1 MAESYRTTPQDTTG
15 MPSGIPYIVGN
26 EAAERFSFYGMKG
39 ILVVFMTK
47 YLMDRSGALAVMSE
61 ADATSYYHLFITAA
75 YFFPL
80 LGALV
85 ADSFWGKYRTI
96 MNLSIVYCLG
106 HLALALDETWL
117 GLAVGLTLISIGT
130 GGIKPCV
137 SAHVGDQFGK
147 RNEHLLERVF
157 GWFYFSINFGSFF
170 STLLTPLL
178 LEWYGPHIAFGVPG
192 ALMFLATFVFW
203 LGRNRFVHVP
213 PAGKQFIRTAFDA
226 EGLLAMRR
234 LAVIYVF
241 IAVFWALYDQH
252 GSSWLLQ
259 AEKMDRVVDLRPL
272 GLSASFEILPA
283 QPQSVNPLLV
293 MLFIPL
299 FSFGVYP
306 LISKV
311 FPLTPLRK
319 MGIGFVLTAASF
331 AVAALIAQSL
341 QAGDKPHILW
351 QMPAYFL
358 LTAGEVMIYL
368 TGLEFSYTQAPPAMK
383 SFVMSLYLLTVSL
396 GNFFTGIVNKVIQ
409 RPDGTSRLEG
419 PNYFWFFSL
428 LMLASTVVFVF
439 VALRYRGKTYLQGDE
454 PAEPAEAP
462 A

>member
-1 MAESYRTTPQDTTG
+1 MADHYRTTPQDTTG

-26 EAAERFSFYGMKG
+26 EAAERFSFYGMRG

-47 YLMDRSGALAVMSE
+47 YLMDGSGSLSPMSDAE
-61 ADATSYYHLFITAA
+61 ATSYYHWFITAA

-85 ADSFWGKYRTI
+85 ADTFWGKYRTI

-106 HLALALDETWL
+106 HLALALDETRL
-117 GLAVGLTLISIGT
+117 GLTVGLTLIALGT

-147 RNEHLLERVF
+147 SNEHLLERVF
-157 GWFYFSINFGSFF
+157 GWFYFSINFGSSI

-178 LEWYGPHIAFGVPG
+178 LQWYGPHIAFGIPG

-203 LGRNRFVHVP
+203 LGRHKYVHVP
-213 PAGKQFIRTAFDA
+213 PAGKEFVRTAFSS
-226 EGLLAMRR
+226 EGLAAMRR

-241 IAVFWALYDQH
+241 IAVFWSLYDQH
-252 GSSWLLQ
+252 GSSWVLQ
-259 AEKMDRVVDLRPL
+259 AEKMDRVVDLGSR
-272 GLSASFEILPA
+272 SFEILPA
-283 QPQSVNPLLV
+283 HPQSLNPILV
-293 MLFIPL
+293 MIFIPL
-299 FSFGVYP
+299 FSFVIYP
-306 LISKV
+306 LVSRV
-311 FPLTPLRK
+311 FPLTSLRK

-331 AVAALIAQSL
+331 AVAALISQSL
-341 QAGDKPHILW
+341 QAGHKPHILW
-351 QMPAYFL
+351 QTPAYVL

-396 GNFFTGIVNKVIQ
+396 GNMFTALVNTVIQ

-419 PNYFWFFSL
+419 ANYFWFFCL

-439 VALRYRGKTYLQGDE
+439 VAMRYQGKTYLQGDE
-454 PAEPAEAP
+454 AP
-462 A
+462 SAA